1 MGSNCEKKIDR
12 CSSDPCANGYHFRQR
27 SYKELEAGILIT
39 KGSSQAC
46 LANEIVNVAVVLE
59 EQIIQNDLEDVANA
73 FATFM
78 DFLYGLYIDYPKRLK
93 GQVDAG
99 WSGSLGVTA
108 FLRAASGTEVQPTA
122 QTHHRASATS
132 NRADSSDRTSGTA
145 ASGITGLG
153 TTSEVTMMTGGSGL
167 ATILQTG
174 SVQAAILRTG
184 SGLAAI
190 VGDSLKPEAV
200 IEVKKA
206 ADAGKEI
213 AFVLDGSGSIR
224 TDDFE
229 KAKDF
234 IYNVM
239 LNVWKTCFDC
249 DFAVVQYGYDI
260 LTELSLRDNEDG
272 ARALE
277 KVKEI
282 KQLGRFTKTA
292 SAIHHVLT
300 NIFVPESGSKNNSRK
315 MIIVLSD
322 GEILGDEM
330 NLTDVLNMPQMEG
343 ITRFAIG
350 CDFAVVQY
358 GRDIRTELSHG
369 DSEDRA
375 RALNKV
381 KEIQQLGSFTKTAS
395 AIHHVLTNIF
405 VPENGSKN
413 YSRKM
418 IIVLSDGEI
427 LGDPMN
433 LTDVLNM
440 PQMNGITR
448 FAIGVGD
455 DLKPAAV
462 QEMKEIADTNKFFH
476 VSNYAALVNILS
488 QLCDF
493 AVVQYGY
500 DILTELS
507 LRDNEDGARA
517 LEKVKEIKQLG
528 RFTKTASAIHHV
540 LTNIFVPESGSKNNS
555 RKMIIVLSD
564 GEILGD
570 EMNLTDVLNMP
581 QMEGITRFA
590 IGVGDD
596 LKPAAVQEMKE
607 IADTNNFFHVSNYAA
622 LVNILSQLQQSITGI
637 EGYSVASAHLPSKTL
652 YISGAPRYNLTG
664 GVFIFEGSE
673 KYVLQGEQVGSYFGS
688 VICTLDIDM
697 NGYTDHL
704 LVGAPHFHQYGE
716 EGKVLVY
723 KLNQQERFESV
734 DNLER
739 TVVHPFARFGAAIAS
754 IGDIDGNSH
763 GDIAVGAPFETD
775 ASGSIYIYNGFKD
788 GLRFSQNKG
797 SLQFEDKWDLMRP
810 IVLKLLRQESVTKQQ
825 WFDLFSD
832 VHAVCLWDD
841 KGPAKIH
848 QALKEDILDFIKQ
861 AQARVLS
868 HQDDTALLKA
878 YIVEWRKFFTQC
890 DILPK
895 PFCQLEITLM
905 GKQGSNKKS
914 NVEDSIVRKLMLD
927 TWNESIFSNIKNR
940 LQDSAM
946 KLVHAERLG
955 EAFDSQLVIGVR
967 ESYVNLCSNPDDKL
981 QIYRD
986 NFEKAYLDSTERFY
1000 RTQAP
1005 SYLQQ
1010 NGVQNYMKY
1019 ADAKLREEEKRAL
1032 RYLETRRECNSV
1044 QALMECCVNALVTS
1058 FKETILAECPGM
1070 IKRNETDKLHLM
1082 FSLMDKVPSGIE
1094 PMLKDLEDH
1103 IISAG
1108 LADMVAAAETITTD
1122 SEKYVEQLLT
1132 LFNRFS
1138 KLVKEA
1144 FQDDP
1149 RFLTARDKA
1158 YKAVVNDATIFKLEL
1173 PLKQKGV
1180 GLKTQ
1185 PESKCPELLAN
1196 YCDMLLRKTPLSKKL
1211 TSEEIELK
1219 LKEVLLV
1226 LKYVQNKDVFMRYH
1240 KAHLTRRLIL
1250 DISADSEI
1258 EENMVEW
1265 LREVGMPA
1273 DYVNKLARMF
1283 QDIKVSEDLN
1293 QVFKEMHKHNRL
1305 ALPADSVNIKILNAG
1320 AWSRSSEKVFVSLP
1334 TELEDLIPEVEDFY
1348 KKNHSGRKLH
1358 WHHLMSNGIITF
1370 KNEVGQYDLEVTT
1383 FQLAVLFAWNQR
1395 PREKISFENLKL
1407 ATELPDAELR
1417 RTLWSLVAFPKLKRQ
1432 VLSYEPLVNSPKDFT
1447 DSTLFFVNQ
1456 EFSLIKNSKVQKRGK
1471 INLIGRLQL
1480 TTERM
1485 REEENEGIVQLRIL
1499 RTQEAII
1506 QIMKMRK
1513 KITNAQ
1519 LQTELVEILKNMFL
1533 PQKKMIK
1540 EQIEWLIEHKYIK
1553 RDETD
1558 INTFIYMA

>member
-1 MGSNCEKKIDR
+1 MAHSN
-12 CSSDPCANGYHFRQR
+12 
-27 SYKELEAGILIT
+27 
-39 KGSSQAC
+39 
-46 LANEIVNVAVVLE
+46 
-59 EQIIQNDLEDVANA
+59 
-73 FATFM
+73 
-78 DFLYGLYIDYPKRLK
+78 
-93 GQVDAG
+93 
-99 WSGSLGVTA
+99 
-108 FLRAASGTEVQPTA
+108 
-122 QTHHRASATS
+122 
-132 NRADSSDRTSGTA
+132 
-145 ASGITGLG
+145 
-153 TTSEVTMMTGGSGL
+153 
-167 ATILQTG
+167 
-174 SVQAAILRTG
+174 
-184 SGLAAI
+184 
-190 VGDSLKPEAV
+190 
-200 IEVKKA
+200 
-206 ADAGKEI
+206 
-213 AFVLDGSGSIR
+213 
-224 TDDFE
+224 
-229 KAKDF
+229 
-234 IYNVM
+234 
-239 LNVWKTCFDC
+239 
-249 DFAVVQYGYDI
+249 
-260 LTELSLRDNEDG
+260 
-272 ARALE
+272 
-277 KVKEI
+277 
-282 KQLGRFTKTA
+282 
-292 SAIHHVLT
+292 
-300 NIFVPESGSKNNSRK
+300 
-315 MIIVLSD
+315 
-322 GEILGDEM
+322 
-330 NLTDVLNMPQMEG
+330 
-343 ITRFAIG
+343 
-350 CDFAVVQY
+350 
-358 GRDIRTELSHG
+358 
-369 DSEDRA
+369 
-375 RALNKV
+375 
-381 KEIQQLGSFTKTAS
+381 
-395 AIHHVLTNIF
+395 
-405 VPENGSKN
+405 
-413 YSRKM
+413 
-418 IIVLSDGEI
+418 
-427 LGDPMN
+427 
-433 LTDVLNM
+433 
-440 PQMNGITR
+440 
-448 FAIGVGD
+448 
-455 DLKPAAV
+455 
-462 QEMKEIADTNKFFH
+462 
-476 VSNYAALVNILS
+476 
-488 QLCDF
+488 
-493 AVVQYGY
+493 
-500 DILTELS
+500 
-507 LRDNEDGARA
+507 
-517 LEKVKEIKQLG
+517 
-528 RFTKTASAIHHV
+528 
-540 LTNIFVPESGSKNNS
+540 
-555 RKMIIVLSD
+555 
-564 GEILGD
+564 
-570 EMNLTDVLNMP
+570 
-581 QMEGITRFA
+581 
-590 IGVGDD
+590 
-596 LKPAAVQEMKE
+596 
-607 IADTNNFFHVSNYAA
+607 
-622 LVNILSQLQQSITGI
+622 
-637 EGYSVASAHLPSKTL
+637 
-652 YISGAPRYNLTG
+652 
-664 GVFIFEGSE
+664 
-673 KYVLQGEQVGSYFGS
+673 
-688 VICTLDIDM
+688 
-697 NGYTDHL
+697 
-704 LVGAPHFHQYGE
+704 
-716 EGKVLVY
+716 
-723 KLNQQERFESV
+723 
-734 DNLER
+734 
-739 TVVHPFARFGAAIAS
+739 
-754 IGDIDGNSH
+754 
-763 GDIAVGAPFETD
+763 
-775 ASGSIYIYNGFKD
+775 
-788 GLRFSQNKG
+788 NKG

-878 YIVEWRKFFTQC
+878 YIAEWRKFFTQC

-986 NFEKAYLDSTERFY
+986 NFEKAYMDSTERFY

-1005 SYLQQ
+1005 AYLQQ

-1019 ADAKLREEEKRAL
+1019 ADSKLREEEKRAL
-1032 RYLETRRECNSV
+1032 RYLETRRDCNSV

-1070 IKRNETDKLHLM
+1070 IKRNETEKLHLM
-1082 FSLMDKVPSGIE
+1082 FSLMDKVPSGID
-1094 PMLKDLEDH
+1094 PMLKDLEEH
-1103 IISAG
+1103 IMSAG
-1108 LADMVAAAETITTD
+1108 LADMVASAETITSD

-1138 KLVKEA
+1138 RLVKEA

-1173 PLKQKGV
+1173 PMKQKGV

-1211 TSEEIELK
+1211 TSEEIEAK

-1293 QVFKEMHKHNRL
+1293 QSFKEMHKHNKL

-1395 PREKISFENLKL
+1395 PRERISFENLKL

-1432 VLSYEPLVNSPKDFT
+1432 VLLYDPVVSSPKDFAEG
-1447 DSTLFFVNQ
+1447 TLFYVNQ

-1499 RTQEAII
+1499 RTQSE
-1506 QIMKMRK
+1506 QVLQCNPSIMKMRK
-1513 KITNAQ
+1513 RINNAQ

-1540 EQIEWLIEHKYIK
+1540 EQIEWLIDHKYIK

>member
-1 MGSNCEKKIDR
+1 
-12 CSSDPCANGYHFRQR
+12 R
-27 SYKELEAGILIT
+27 SGPLTRVIHPA
-39 KGSSQAC
+39 
-46 LANEIVNVAVVLE
+46 
-59 EQIIQNDLEDVANA
+59 
-73 FATFM
+73 
-78 DFLYGLYIDYPKRLK
+78 DFCR
-93 GQVDAG
+93 
-99 WSGSLGVTA
+99 
-108 FLRAASGTEVQPTA
+108 
-122 QTHHRASATS
+122 
-132 NRADSSDRTSGTA
+132 
-145 ASGITGLG
+145 
-153 TTSEVTMMTGGSGL
+153 GSG
-167 ATILQTG
+167 
-174 SVQAAILRTG
+174 
-184 SGLAAI
+184 
-190 VGDSLKPEAV
+190 
-200 IEVKKA
+200 
-206 ADAGKEI
+206 
-213 AFVLDGSGSIR
+213 
-224 TDDFE
+224 
-229 KAKDF
+229 
-234 IYNVM
+234 
-239 LNVWKTCFDC
+239 C
-249 DFAVVQYGYDI
+249 D
-260 LTELSLRDNEDG
+260 
-272 ARALE
+272 
-277 KVKEI
+277 
-282 KQLGRFTKTA
+282 
-292 SAIHHVLT
+292 
-300 NIFVPESGSKNNSRK
+300 
-315 MIIVLSD
+315 
-322 GEILGDEM
+322 
-330 NLTDVLNMPQMEG
+330 
-343 ITRFAIG
+343 
-350 CDFAVVQY
+350 
-358 GRDIRTELSHG
+358 
-369 DSEDRA
+369 
-375 RALNKV
+375 
-381 KEIQQLGSFTKTAS
+381 
-395 AIHHVLTNIF
+395 
-405 VPENGSKN
+405 
-413 YSRKM
+413 
-418 IIVLSDGEI
+418 
-427 LGDPMN
+427 
-433 LTDVLNM
+433 
-440 PQMNGITR
+440 
-448 FAIGVGD
+448 
-455 DLKPAAV
+455 
-462 QEMKEIADTNKFFH
+462 
-476 VSNYAALVNILS
+476 
-488 QLCDF
+488 
-493 AVVQYGY
+493 
-500 DILTELS
+500 
-507 LRDNEDGARA
+507 
-517 LEKVKEIKQLG
+517 
-528 RFTKTASAIHHV
+528 
-540 LTNIFVPESGSKNNS
+540 
-555 RKMIIVLSD
+555 
-564 GEILGD
+564 
-570 EMNLTDVLNMP
+570 
-581 QMEGITRFA
+581 
-590 IGVGDD
+590 
-596 LKPAAVQEMKE
+596 
-607 IADTNNFFHVSNYAA
+607 
-622 LVNILSQLQQSITGI
+622 
-637 EGYSVASAHLPSKTL
+637 
-652 YISGAPRYNLTG
+652 
-664 GVFIFEGSE
+664 
-673 KYVLQGEQVGSYFGS
+673 
-688 VICTLDIDM
+688 
-697 NGYTDHL
+697 
-704 LVGAPHFHQYGE
+704 
-716 EGKVLVY
+716 
-723 KLNQQERFESV
+723 
-734 DNLER
+734 
-739 TVVHPFARFGAAIAS
+739 
-754 IGDIDGNSH
+754 
-763 GDIAVGAPFETD
+763 
-775 ASGSIYIYNGFKD
+775 
-788 GLRFSQNKG
+788 NKG
-797 SLQFEDKWDLMRP
+797 SLQFEDKWDSMRP

-967 ESYVNLCSNPDDKL
+967 ESYVNLCSNPEDKL

-1019 ADAKLREEEKRAL
+1019 VSKTYDDNYAKLKEEEKR
-1032 RYLETRRECNSV
+1032 
-1044 QALMECCVNALVTS
+1044 
-1058 FKETILAECPGM
+1058 
-1070 IKRNETDKLHLM
+1070 LHLM
-1082 FSLMDKVPSGIE
+1082 FLLMDKVPNGID
-1094 PMLKDLEDH
+1094 PMLKDLEEH
-1103 IISAG
+1103 IVSAG

-1211 TSEEIELK
+1211 TSEEIEAK

-1293 QVFKEMHKHNRL
+1293 QAFKEMHKNNKL

-1334 TELEDLIPEVEDFY
+1334 TELEDLIPEVEEFY

-1432 VLSYEPLVNSPKDFT
+1432 VLLYEPQVNSPKDFT
-1447 DSTLFFVNQ
+1447 EGTLFSVNQ
-1456 EFSLIKNSKVQKRGK
+1456 EFSLIKNAKVQKRGK

-1540 EQIEWLIEHKYIK
+1540 EQIEWLIEHKYIR
-1553 RDETD
+1553 RDESD

>member
-1 MGSNCEKKIDR
+1 MPLLAQN
-12 CSSDPCANGYHFRQR
+12 
-27 SYKELEAGILIT
+27 LLI
-39 KGSSQAC
+39 
-46 LANEIVNVAVVLE
+46 
-59 EQIIQNDLEDVANA
+59 
-73 FATFM
+73 
-78 DFLYGLYIDYPKRLK
+78 
-93 GQVDAG
+93 
-99 WSGSLGVTA
+99 
-108 FLRAASGTEVQPTA
+108 
-122 QTHHRASATS
+122 
-132 NRADSSDRTSGTA
+132 
-145 ASGITGLG
+145 
-153 TTSEVTMMTGGSGL
+153 
-167 ATILQTG
+167 
-174 SVQAAILRTG
+174 
-184 SGLAAI
+184 
-190 VGDSLKPEAV
+190 
-200 IEVKKA
+200 
-206 ADAGKEI
+206 
-213 AFVLDGSGSIR
+213 
-224 TDDFE
+224 
-229 KAKDF
+229 
-234 IYNVM
+234 
-239 LNVWKTCFDC
+239 
-249 DFAVVQYGYDI
+249 
-260 LTELSLRDNEDG
+260 
-272 ARALE
+272 
-277 KVKEI
+277 
-282 KQLGRFTKTA
+282 
-292 SAIHHVLT
+292 
-300 NIFVPESGSKNNSRK
+300 
-315 MIIVLSD
+315 
-322 GEILGDEM
+322 
-330 NLTDVLNMPQMEG
+330 
-343 ITRFAIG
+343 
-350 CDFAVVQY
+350 
-358 GRDIRTELSHG
+358 
-369 DSEDRA
+369 
-375 RALNKV
+375 
-381 KEIQQLGSFTKTAS
+381 
-395 AIHHVLTNIF
+395 
-405 VPENGSKN
+405 
-413 YSRKM
+413 
-418 IIVLSDGEI
+418 
-427 LGDPMN
+427 
-433 LTDVLNM
+433 
-440 PQMNGITR
+440 
-448 FAIGVGD
+448 
-455 DLKPAAV
+455 
-462 QEMKEIADTNKFFH
+462 
-476 VSNYAALVNILS
+476 
-488 QLCDF
+488 
-493 AVVQYGY
+493 
-500 DILTELS
+500 
-507 LRDNEDGARA
+507 
-517 LEKVKEIKQLG
+517 
-528 RFTKTASAIHHV
+528 
-540 LTNIFVPESGSKNNS
+540 
-555 RKMIIVLSD
+555 
-564 GEILGD
+564 
-570 EMNLTDVLNMP
+570 
-581 QMEGITRFA
+581 
-590 IGVGDD
+590 
-596 LKPAAVQEMKE
+596 
-607 IADTNNFFHVSNYAA
+607 
-622 LVNILSQLQQSITGI
+622 
-637 EGYSVASAHLPSKTL
+637 
-652 YISGAPRYNLTG
+652 
-664 GVFIFEGSE
+664 
-673 KYVLQGEQVGSYFGS
+673 
-688 VICTLDIDM
+688 
-697 NGYTDHL
+697 
-704 LVGAPHFHQYGE
+704 
-716 EGKVLVY
+716 
-723 KLNQQERFESV
+723 
-734 DNLER
+734 
-739 TVVHPFARFGAAIAS
+739 
-754 IGDIDGNSH
+754 
-763 GDIAVGAPFETD
+763 
-775 ASGSIYIYNGFKD
+775 
-788 GLRFSQNKG
+788 NKG
-797 SLQFEDKWDLMRP
+797 SLQFEDKWDFMRP
-810 IVLKLLRQESVTKQQ
+810 IVLKLLRQE
-825 WFDLFSD
+825 F
-832 VHAVCLWDD
+832 CLWDD
-841 KGPAKIH
+841 KGPAKI
-848 QALKEDILDFIKQ
+848 QKKKKKDILEFIKQ

-967 ESYVNLCSNPDDKL
+967 ESYVNLCSNPEDKL

-1019 ADAKLREEEKRAL
+1019 ADAKLKEEEKRAL

-1044 QALMECCVNALVTS
+1044 EALMECCVNALVTS
-1058 FKETILAECPGM
+1058 FKETILAECQGM
-1070 IKRNETDKLHLM
+1070 IKRNETEKLHLM
-1082 FSLMDKVPSGIE
+1082 FSLMDKVPNGIE
-1094 PMLKDLEDH
+1094 PMLKDLEEH

-1211 TSEEIELK
+1211 TSEEIEAK

-1293 QVFKEMHKHNRL
+1293 QAFKEMHKNNKL

-1334 TELEDLIPEVEDFY
+1334 TELEDLIPEVEEFY

-1417 RTLWSLVAFPKLKRQ
+1417 RTLWVCFVIFLNLFSQILLLYMMFKR
-1432 VLSYEPLVNSPKDFT
+1432 PFT
-1447 DSTLFFVNQ
+1447 VKY
-1456 EFSLIKNSKVQKRGK
+1456 LIQCFYRKNAKVQKRGK

-1513 KITNAQ
+1513 KISNAQ

-1540 EQIEWLIEHKYIK
+1540 EQIEWLIEHKYIR
-1553 RDETD
+1553 RDESD

>member
-1 MGSNCEKKIDR
+1 M
-12 CSSDPCANGYHFRQR
+12 
-27 SYKELEAGILIT
+27 
-39 KGSSQAC
+39 
-46 LANEIVNVAVVLE
+46 
-59 EQIIQNDLEDVANA
+59 
-73 FATFM
+73 
-78 DFLYGLYIDYPKRLK
+78 
-93 GQVDAG
+93 
-99 WSGSLGVTA
+99 
-108 FLRAASGTEVQPTA
+108 
-122 QTHHRASATS
+122 ATS
-132 NRADSSDRTSGTA
+132 
-145 ASGITGLG
+145 
-153 TTSEVTMMTGGSGL
+153 
-167 ATILQTG
+167 
-174 SVQAAILRTG
+174 
-184 SGLAAI
+184 
-190 VGDSLKPEAV
+190 
-200 IEVKKA
+200 
-206 ADAGKEI
+206 
-213 AFVLDGSGSIR
+213 
-224 TDDFE
+224 
-229 KAKDF
+229 
-234 IYNVM
+234 
-239 LNVWKTCFDC
+239 
-249 DFAVVQYGYDI
+249 
-260 LTELSLRDNEDG
+260 
-272 ARALE
+272 
-277 KVKEI
+277 
-282 KQLGRFTKTA
+282 
-292 SAIHHVLT
+292 
-300 NIFVPESGSKNNSRK
+300 
-315 MIIVLSD
+315 
-322 GEILGDEM
+322 
-330 NLTDVLNMPQMEG
+330 
-343 ITRFAIG
+343 
-350 CDFAVVQY
+350 
-358 GRDIRTELSHG
+358 
-369 DSEDRA
+369 
-375 RALNKV
+375 
-381 KEIQQLGSFTKTAS
+381 
-395 AIHHVLTNIF
+395 
-405 VPENGSKN
+405 
-413 YSRKM
+413 
-418 IIVLSDGEI
+418 
-427 LGDPMN
+427 
-433 LTDVLNM
+433 
-440 PQMNGITR
+440 
-448 FAIGVGD
+448 
-455 DLKPAAV
+455 
-462 QEMKEIADTNKFFH
+462 
-476 VSNYAALVNILS
+476 
-488 QLCDF
+488 
-493 AVVQYGY
+493 
-500 DILTELS
+500 
-507 LRDNEDGARA
+507 
-517 LEKVKEIKQLG
+517 
-528 RFTKTASAIHHV
+528 
-540 LTNIFVPESGSKNNS
+540 
-555 RKMIIVLSD
+555 
-564 GEILGD
+564 
-570 EMNLTDVLNMP
+570 
-581 QMEGITRFA
+581 
-590 IGVGDD
+590 
-596 LKPAAVQEMKE
+596 
-607 IADTNNFFHVSNYAA
+607 
-622 LVNILSQLQQSITGI
+622 
-637 EGYSVASAHLPSKTL
+637 
-652 YISGAPRYNLTG
+652 
-664 GVFIFEGSE
+664 
-673 KYVLQGEQVGSYFGS
+673 
-688 VICTLDIDM
+688 
-697 NGYTDHL
+697 HL
-704 LVGAPHFHQYGE
+704 L
-716 EGKVLVY
+716 K
-723 KLNQQERFESV
+723 
-734 DNLER
+734 
-739 TVVHPFARFGAAIAS
+739 
-754 IGDIDGNSH
+754 
-763 GDIAVGAPFETD
+763 
-775 ASGSIYIYNGFKD
+775 
-788 GLRFSQNKG
+788 NKG
-797 SLQFEDKWDLMRP
+797 SLQFEDKWELMRP

-848 QALKEDILDFIKQ
+848 QALKEDILEFIKQ

-927 TWNESIFSNIKNR
+927 TWNESIFSNIKSR

-967 ESYVNLCSNPDDKL
+967 ESYD
-981 QIYRD
+981 YRD
-986 NFEKAYLDSTERFY
+986 NFEKAYMDSTERFY

-1005 SYLQQ
+1005 AYLQQ

-1019 ADAKLREEEKRAL
+1019 ADSKLREEEKRAL
-1032 RYLETRRECNSV
+1032 RYLETRRDCNSV
-1044 QALMECCVNALVTS
+1044 QALMECCVNALVTL
-1058 FKETILAECPGM
+1058 FKETILTECPGM
-1070 IKRNETDKLHLM
+1070 IRRNETESEYGRTNPTKGTASSELHLM

-1103 IISAG
+1103 IMSAG
-1108 LADMVAAAETITTD
+1108 LADMD

-1138 KLVKEA
+1138 RLVKEA

-1149 RFLTARDKA
+1149 RFLTSRDKA

-1211 TSEEIELK
+1211 TSEEIEAK

-1293 QVFKEMHKHNRL
+1293 QSFKEMHKHNRL
-1305 ALPADSVNIKILNAG
+1305 TLPADSVNIKILNAG

-1395 PREKISFENLKL
+1395 PRERISFENLKL

-1432 VLSYEPLVNSPKDFT
+1432 VVSYDPPVTSPKDF
-1447 DSTLFFVNQ
+1447 DEGTLFYVNQ

-1513 KITNAQ
+1513 RINNAQ

-1540 EQIEWLIEHKYIK
+1540 EQIEWLIDHKYIK

-1558 INTFIYMA
+1558 LNTFIYMA

>member
-1 MGSNCEKKIDR
+1 M
-12 CSSDPCANGYHFRQR
+12 
-27 SYKELEAGILIT
+27 
-39 KGSSQAC
+39 
-46 LANEIVNVAVVLE
+46 
-59 EQIIQNDLEDVANA
+59 
-73 FATFM
+73 
-78 DFLYGLYIDYPKRLK
+78 
-93 GQVDAG
+93 
-99 WSGSLGVTA
+99 
-108 FLRAASGTEVQPTA
+108 
-122 QTHHRASATS
+122 ATS
-132 NRADSSDRTSGTA
+132 N
-145 ASGITGLG
+145 L
-153 TTSEVTMMTGGSGL
+153 
-167 ATILQTG
+167 
-174 SVQAAILRTG
+174 
-184 SGLAAI
+184 
-190 VGDSLKPEAV
+190 LK
-200 IEVKKA
+200 
-206 ADAGKEI
+206 
-213 AFVLDGSGSIR
+213 
-224 TDDFE
+224 
-229 KAKDF
+229 
-234 IYNVM
+234 
-239 LNVWKTCFDC
+239 
-249 DFAVVQYGYDI
+249 
-260 LTELSLRDNEDG
+260 
-272 ARALE
+272 
-277 KVKEI
+277 
-282 KQLGRFTKTA
+282 
-292 SAIHHVLT
+292 
-300 NIFVPESGSKNNSRK
+300 
-315 MIIVLSD
+315 
-322 GEILGDEM
+322 
-330 NLTDVLNMPQMEG
+330 
-343 ITRFAIG
+343 
-350 CDFAVVQY
+350 
-358 GRDIRTELSHG
+358 
-369 DSEDRA
+369 
-375 RALNKV
+375 
-381 KEIQQLGSFTKTAS
+381 
-395 AIHHVLTNIF
+395 
-405 VPENGSKN
+405 
-413 YSRKM
+413 
-418 IIVLSDGEI
+418 
-427 LGDPMN
+427 
-433 LTDVLNM
+433 
-440 PQMNGITR
+440 
-448 FAIGVGD
+448 
-455 DLKPAAV
+455 
-462 QEMKEIADTNKFFH
+462 
-476 VSNYAALVNILS
+476 
-488 QLCDF
+488 
-493 AVVQYGY
+493 
-500 DILTELS
+500 
-507 LRDNEDGARA
+507 
-517 LEKVKEIKQLG
+517 
-528 RFTKTASAIHHV
+528 
-540 LTNIFVPESGSKNNS
+540 
-555 RKMIIVLSD
+555 
-564 GEILGD
+564 
-570 EMNLTDVLNMP
+570 
-581 QMEGITRFA
+581 
-590 IGVGDD
+590 
-596 LKPAAVQEMKE
+596 
-607 IADTNNFFHVSNYAA
+607 
-622 LVNILSQLQQSITGI
+622 
-637 EGYSVASAHLPSKTL
+637 
-652 YISGAPRYNLTG
+652 
-664 GVFIFEGSE
+664 
-673 KYVLQGEQVGSYFGS
+673 
-688 VICTLDIDM
+688 
-697 NGYTDHL
+697 
-704 LVGAPHFHQYGE
+704 
-716 EGKVLVY
+716 
-723 KLNQQERFESV
+723 
-734 DNLER
+734 
-739 TVVHPFARFGAAIAS
+739 
-754 IGDIDGNSH
+754 
-763 GDIAVGAPFETD
+763 
-775 ASGSIYIYNGFKD
+775 
-788 GLRFSQNKG
+788 NKG
-797 SLQFEDKWDLMRP
+797 SLQFEDKWDFMRP

-848 QALKEDILDFIKQ
+848 QALKEDILEFIKQ

-914 NVEDSIVRKLMLD
+914 TVEDSIVRKLMLD

-967 ESYVNLCSNPDDKL
+967 ESY
-981 QIYRD
+981 
-986 NFEKAYLDSTERFY
+986 
-1000 RTQAP
+1000 
-1005 SYLQQ
+1005 
-1010 NGVQNYMKY
+1010 
-1019 ADAKLREEEKRAL
+1019 DAKLKEEEKRAL

-1044 QALMECCVNALVTS
+1044 EALMECCVNALVTS
-1058 FKETILAECPGM
+1058 FKETILAECQGM
-1070 IKRNETDKLHLM
+1070 IKRNETEKLHLM
-1082 FSLMDKVPSGIE
+1082 FSLMDKVPNGIE
-1094 PMLKDLEDH
+1094 PMLKDLEEH

-1211 TSEEIELK
+1211 TSEEIEAK

-1293 QVFKEMHKHNRL
+1293 QAFKEMHKNNKL

-1334 TELEDLIPEVEDFY
+1334 TELEDLIPEVEEFY

-1432 VLSYEPLVNSPKDFT
+1432 VLLYEPQVNSPKDFT
-1447 DSTLFFVNQ
+1447 EGTLFSVNQ
-1456 EFSLIKNSKVQKRGK
+1456 EFSLIKNAKVQKRGK

-1513 KITNAQ
+1513 KISNAQ

-1540 EQIEWLIEHKYIK
+1540 EQIEWLIEHKYIR
-1553 RDETD
+1553 RDESD

>member
-1 MGSNCEKKIDR
+1 
-12 CSSDPCANGYHFRQR
+12 
-27 SYKELEAGILIT
+27 
-39 KGSSQAC
+39 
-46 LANEIVNVAVVLE
+46 
-59 EQIIQNDLEDVANA
+59 
-73 FATFM
+73 
-78 DFLYGLYIDYPKRLK
+78 
-93 GQVDAG
+93 
-99 WSGSLGVTA
+99 
-108 FLRAASGTEVQPTA
+108 
-122 QTHHRASATS
+122 
-132 NRADSSDRTSGTA
+132 
-145 ASGITGLG
+145 
-153 TTSEVTMMTGGSGL
+153 
-167 ATILQTG
+167 
-174 SVQAAILRTG
+174 
-184 SGLAAI
+184 
-190 VGDSLKPEAV
+190 
-200 IEVKKA
+200 
-206 ADAGKEI
+206 
-213 AFVLDGSGSIR
+213 
-224 TDDFE
+224 
-229 KAKDF
+229 
-234 IYNVM
+234 
-239 LNVWKTCFDC
+239 
-249 DFAVVQYGYDI
+249 
-260 LTELSLRDNEDG
+260 
-272 ARALE
+272 
-277 KVKEI
+277 
-282 KQLGRFTKTA
+282 
-292 SAIHHVLT
+292 
-300 NIFVPESGSKNNSRK
+300 
-315 MIIVLSD
+315 
-322 GEILGDEM
+322 
-330 NLTDVLNMPQMEG
+330 
-343 ITRFAIG
+343 
-350 CDFAVVQY
+350 
-358 GRDIRTELSHG
+358 
-369 DSEDRA
+369 
-375 RALNKV
+375 
-381 KEIQQLGSFTKTAS
+381 
-395 AIHHVLTNIF
+395 
-405 VPENGSKN
+405 
-413 YSRKM
+413 
-418 IIVLSDGEI
+418 
-427 LGDPMN
+427 
-433 LTDVLNM
+433 
-440 PQMNGITR
+440 
-448 FAIGVGD
+448 
-455 DLKPAAV
+455 
-462 QEMKEIADTNKFFH
+462 
-476 VSNYAALVNILS
+476 
-488 QLCDF
+488 
-493 AVVQYGY
+493 
-500 DILTELS
+500 
-507 LRDNEDGARA
+507 
-517 LEKVKEIKQLG
+517 
-528 RFTKTASAIHHV
+528 
-540 LTNIFVPESGSKNNS
+540 
-555 RKMIIVLSD
+555 
-564 GEILGD
+564 
-570 EMNLTDVLNMP
+570 
-581 QMEGITRFA
+581 
-590 IGVGDD
+590 
-596 LKPAAVQEMKE
+596 
-607 IADTNNFFHVSNYAA
+607 
-622 LVNILSQLQQSITGI
+622 
-637 EGYSVASAHLPSKTL
+637 
-652 YISGAPRYNLTG
+652 
-664 GVFIFEGSE
+664 
-673 KYVLQGEQVGSYFGS
+673 
-688 VICTLDIDM
+688 
-697 NGYTDHL
+697 
-704 LVGAPHFHQYGE
+704 
-716 EGKVLVY
+716 
-723 KLNQQERFESV
+723 
-734 DNLER
+734 
-739 TVVHPFARFGAAIAS
+739 
-754 IGDIDGNSH
+754 
-763 GDIAVGAPFETD
+763 
-775 ASGSIYIYNGFKD
+775 
-788 GLRFSQNKG
+788 
-797 SLQFEDKWDLMRP
+797 MRP

-1019 ADAKLREEEKRAL
+1019 HYKCL
-1032 RYLETRRECNSV
+1032 CNFLYPSF
-1044 QALMECCVNALVTS
+1044 S
-1058 FKETILAECPGM
+1058 FKPLNSSSTE
-1070 IKRNETDKLHLM
+1070 LHLM
-1082 FSLMDKVPSGIE
+1082 FSLMDKVPNGIE
-1094 PMLKDLEDH
+1094 PMLKDLEEH

-1108 LADMVAAAETITTD
+1108 LADMVATAETITTD

-1173 PLKQKGV
+1173 PMKQKGV

-1293 QVFKEMHKHNRL
+1293 QVFKEMHKHNKL

-1432 VLSYEPLVNSPKDFT
+1432 VLLYEPQVSSPKDFT

-1456 EFSLIKNSKVQKRGK
+1456 EFSLIKNAKVQKRGK

-1558 INTFIYMA
+1558 LNTFIYMA

>member
-1 MGSNCEKKIDR
+1 MGPLFFK
-12 CSSDPCANGYHFRQR
+12 
-27 SYKELEAGILIT
+27 
-39 KGSSQAC
+39 
-46 LANEIVNVAVVLE
+46 
-59 EQIIQNDLEDVANA
+59 
-73 FATFM
+73 
-78 DFLYGLYIDYPKRLK
+78 
-93 GQVDAG
+93 
-99 WSGSLGVTA
+99 
-108 FLRAASGTEVQPTA
+108 
-122 QTHHRASATS
+122 
-132 NRADSSDRTSGTA
+132 
-145 ASGITGLG
+145 
-153 TTSEVTMMTGGSGL
+153 
-167 ATILQTG
+167 
-174 SVQAAILRTG
+174 
-184 SGLAAI
+184 
-190 VGDSLKPEAV
+190 
-200 IEVKKA
+200 
-206 ADAGKEI
+206 
-213 AFVLDGSGSIR
+213 
-224 TDDFE
+224 
-229 KAKDF
+229 
-234 IYNVM
+234 
-239 LNVWKTCFDC
+239 
-249 DFAVVQYGYDI
+249 
-260 LTELSLRDNEDG
+260 
-272 ARALE
+272 
-277 KVKEI
+277 
-282 KQLGRFTKTA
+282 
-292 SAIHHVLT
+292 
-300 NIFVPESGSKNNSRK
+300 
-315 MIIVLSD
+315 
-322 GEILGDEM
+322 
-330 NLTDVLNMPQMEG
+330 
-343 ITRFAIG
+343 
-350 CDFAVVQY
+350 
-358 GRDIRTELSHG
+358 RDIPKQT
-369 DSEDRA
+369 
-375 RALNKV
+375 
-381 KEIQQLGSFTKTAS
+381 
-395 AIHHVLTNIF
+395 F
-405 VPENGSKN
+405 V
-413 YSRKM
+413 
-418 IIVLSDGEI
+418 
-427 LGDPMN
+427 
-433 LTDVLNM
+433 
-440 PQMNGITR
+440 
-448 FAIGVGD
+448 
-455 DLKPAAV
+455 
-462 QEMKEIADTNKFFH
+462 
-476 VSNYAALVNILS
+476 
-488 QLCDF
+488 
-493 AVVQYGY
+493 
-500 DILTELS
+500 
-507 LRDNEDGARA
+507 
-517 LEKVKEIKQLG
+517 
-528 RFTKTASAIHHV
+528 
-540 LTNIFVPESGSKNNS
+540 
-555 RKMIIVLSD
+555 
-564 GEILGD
+564 
-570 EMNLTDVLNMP
+570 
-581 QMEGITRFA
+581 
-590 IGVGDD
+590 
-596 LKPAAVQEMKE
+596 
-607 IADTNNFFHVSNYAA
+607 
-622 LVNILSQLQQSITGI
+622 SI
-637 EGYSVASAHLPSKTL
+637 
-652 YISGAPRYNLTG
+652 
-664 GVFIFEGSE
+664 
-673 KYVLQGEQVGSYFGS
+673 
-688 VICTLDIDM
+688 
-697 NGYTDHL
+697 
-704 LVGAPHFHQYGE
+704 
-716 EGKVLVY
+716 
-723 KLNQQERFESV
+723 
-734 DNLER
+734 
-739 TVVHPFARFGAAIAS
+739 
-754 IGDIDGNSH
+754 
-763 GDIAVGAPFETD
+763 
-775 ASGSIYIYNGFKD
+775 
-788 GLRFSQNKG
+788 NKG

-810 IVLKLLRQESVTKQQ
+810 IALKLLRQETVTKQQ

-861 AQARVLS
+861 AQTRVLS

-905 GKQGSNKKS
+905 GKQGSNKKA
-914 NVEDSIVRKLMLD
+914 NMEDSIVRKLMLD
-927 TWNESIFSNIKNR
+927 TWNESIFSNIKSR

-967 ESYVNLCSNPDDKL
+967 ESYVNLCSNPEDKL

-1019 ADAKLREEEKRAL
+1019 
-1032 RYLETRRECNSV
+1032 
-1044 QALMECCVNALVTS
+1044 LMECCVNALVTS

-1070 IKRNETDKLHLM
+1070 IKRNETDKLQLM

-1094 PMLKDLEDH
+1094 PMLKDLEEH
-1103 IISAG
+1103 IVYAG
-1108 LADMVAAAETITTD
+1108 LADMVAAAETITSD

-1180 GLKTQ
+1180 GMKTQ

-1293 QVFKEMHKHNRL
+1293 QVFKEMHKHHRL
-1305 ALPADSVNIKILNAG
+1305 TLPADSVNIKILNAG

-1348 KKNHSGRKLH
+1348 KRNHSGRKLH

-1395 PREKISFENLKL
+1395 PRERISFDNLKL

-1417 RTLWSLVAFPKLKRQ
+1417 RTLWTKNIRVINRLIVSLHLCYF
-1432 VLSYEPLVNSPKDFT
+1432 LS
-1447 DSTLFFVNQ
+1447 
-1456 EFSLIKNSKVQKRGK
+1456 KNSKVQKRGK

-1513 KITNAQ
+1513 RISNAQ

-1553 RDETD
+1553 REEAD